1 MATPSVKAPPATKS
15 LSDES
20 KLRLIN
26 NLAKQ
31 KFGNPPEIGP
41 RPKSAVSVRSNY
53 SSFHVK
59 SNKEVNIPLLMFFYM
74 FFMSKWLVDC
84 FFIEFSFDRLFVKL
98 GGYLSR
104 SFEKNS
110 FYSFEVN
117 VL

>member
-59 SNKEVNIPLLMFFYM
+59 SNKEVNIQLLMFFYM
-74 FFMSKWLVDC
+74 FFMSKMVG
-84 FFIEFSFDRLFVKL
+84 RLL
-98 GGYLSR
+98 
-104 SFEKNS
+104 
-110 FYSFEVN
+110 FYRIQF
-117 VL
+117 